1 MIHCDRHVSSCDSSR
16 NYTNQAL
23 DIMRDDDY
31 NIYQITRYYGISLF
45 NSCYYQQDYFRAVEM
60 RVDNYSVASDGSVM
74 AWVQITDEYFV
85 IEDVSY
91 MRSKRLKCSSKLASA
106 VRYPLSWNC
115 TDGTGQVVTEVV
127 PSQNGTYHYIEI
139 QSREGR
145 YVVDGDVVLSLR
157 CYDCQCSLSDRSTNV
172 FGLLFLIL
180 CGIALILF
188 LLDYLF
194 STIASRYQKKQ
205 A

>member
-1 MIHCDRHVSSCDSSR
+1 
-16 NYTNQAL
+16 
-23 DIMRDDDY
+23 
-31 NIYQITRYYGISLF
+31 
-45 NSCYYQQDYFRAVEM
+45 M

-106 VRYPLSWNC
+106 VRYPLSFSLMNGFICSWNC